1 MYLFMAYRVLQD
13 LKPSPPVS
21 VTTTRASFVQ
31 VKRAHGPSVTPR
43 SVLLTSKVILI
54 VKIWFQVSF
63 VGCFIETDISY
74 WGSDILSR
82 GSIENQDECAELCA
96 STDGGLFW
104 TYIVGDKQCYVK
116 GSAEGR
122 TSLAG
127 RISGNVACGGA
138 TFI

>member
-1 MYLFMAYRVLQD
+1 MAYRVLQD
-13 LKPSPPVS
+13 LKHSPPVS
-21 VTTTRASFVQ
+21 VTRIRASFVP
-31 VKRAHGPSVTPR
+31 VKQAHGPSVTPR
-43 SVLLTSKVILI
+43 NVLLTFKVILYCI
-54 VKIWFQVSF
+54 RIWSKVSF

-82 GSIENQDECAELCA
+82 GSIENQDECAQLCA